1 MKENGSMTSK
11 MINRN
16 WVLKR
21 KRRKLPCGPDLSN
34 GKEGTS
40 IASESTGNTS
50 SAKRRL
56 KGEASSDRSA
66 LKKKGNDGYY
76 FECVICDLGG
86 NLLCCDSCPRTYHL
100 QCLNPPL
107 KRIPNGKWQCPK
119 CFCSIEKKLDSSQ
132 IDVSSSPKPSH
143 PSVASGRKPDL
154 SCDNGTSGNK
164 LIHAMDAATRKA
176 RKRKHKVNSDDSQK
190 KSRTDKGK
198 HAANTSKKSGSKANS
213 MSPETSRSHRKR
225 RTADKGVSAGL
236 SKEDVGIKS
245 SDVQKKNEKLPVE
258 GTNPSH
264 DVVEAGGNMDETV
277 TCEENVTGE
286 LQQVDRVLGCRVQG
300 DNTNSSCHISVT
312 VPTDLPSDNVLIP
325 ENQNRS
331 PEEILSGDVD
341 LDGETAEKLHE
352 GSIDGKD
359 QDQSAVTTENLRKQP
374 TEKMVI
380 EDSTNAK
387 YGMAVINI
395 SFVKWNGLPYDECTW
410 ERLDEPDDLP
420 RGKGDGHQSDI
431 VTLAE
436 QPKELKGGSL
446 FPHQLEALN
455 WLRKCWH
462 KSKNVI
468 LADEMGLGKTF
479 SLWAPNLNK
488 TASYKFNVLL
498 TTYEMVLADSSHL
511 RGVPWEVLVVD
522 EGHRLKNSGSK
533 LFSLLNSF
541 SFQHRV
547 LLTGTPLQN
556 NIGEMYNLVDGSVSV
571 ADRQA
576 AIARFNQDKTRFVFL
591 LSTRSC
597 GLGINLAT
605 ADTVI
610 IYDSDFNPHADIQA
624 MNRAHRI
631 GQSNRLLVYRLVV
644 RASVEER
651 ILQLAKKKLMLDQL
665 FVNKSGSQK
674 EVEDILRWGTEELF
688 NDSSSVTGKDA
699 DGSTKIVWDENAI
712 MKLLD
717 RTNLQSSSPAEAD
730 LENDMLGSVK
740 SLEWNDEPTDE
751 QGGTELPP
759 VVTDDVSAQNSER
772 KEDNLVGTEENEWDK
787 LLRIRWEKYQS
798 EEEAAL
804 GRGKRQRKA
813 VSYREAYAPHPSETL
828 SESGGEED
836 REPEPEPE
844 REYTPAGRA
853 LKAKFAKLR
862 ARQKE
867 RLAQRNAIERSCNQ
881 VTRLAQ
887 PVREKAPAIDLE
899 DGKIGQ
905 PLDAMKG
912 KADSNVRL
920 GRQSRHKS
928 HLDLSARALGHPSP
942 DIFLPSHHYQGT
954 SYTNLVANNLLP
966 VLGLCAPNATQL
978 ESSHKNFSRSNGRQT
993 RHGVGPE
1000 FPFCLAPC
1008 SGTSMEMDIKGHENA
1023 SDKLRLLDA
1032 STDLPQLQR
1041 KNNNPD
1047 NCSPFGPSP
1056 PAAPQE
1062 KGSDYV
1068 ERSGAGFS
1076 DFPEKM
1082 AMANLP
1088 FDEKLLPRF
1097 PLPARSMPNPYPD
1110 FLPSLSLGTRV
1121 EAANDSVQDLSTM
1134 PLLPKFK
1141 FPPQDAPRYNQQ
1153 EREGPPTLG
1162 LGQTPA
1168 TLSSFPENHRKVLEN
1183 IMMRTGSGSM
1193 NLFKKKSRVEG
1204 WSEDELDFLWI
1215 GVRRHGRGNWDAML
1229 RDPRLKF
1236 SKYKTADDLSARW
1249 EEEQLKILEGPALPM
1264 PKSSKSTKGNKS
1276 SLFPSI
1282 SDGMMM
1288 RALHGSRLGAPMKF
1302 QSHLTDMKLGFG
1314 DLASSLPHFDPSHRL
1329 GLQNDHF
1336 SPVPHWNS
1344 DKFPTNFVRDS
1355 SSGPS
1360 DRPGTSSNIHMEQ
1373 PFLLNSFGTSSLGS
1387 LGLTSSSSFDL
1398 LQKEDELGA
1407 TKYGKLPSLLDRSLN
1422 LLRDSHNNMG
1432 AGESTS
1438 SGLMPDPNKGLSLSN
1453 SKGKEVEGSSPSK
1466 NKLPHWLREA
1476 VSAPSKPPD
1485 PELPPTVSA
1494 IAQSVR
1500 LLYGEEKP
1508 TIPPFVAPGPPPSL
1522 PKDPRLNLKK
1532 KKRRSHVLR
1541 RLSGDKKSTGLSPSP
1556 EVLQLVA
1563 SCVAPGPHIP
1573 PVPGMPSS
1581 GFLDSKLPLPKFID
1595 RGEFP
1600 DSTGASGNQKAAKPS
1615 RTLLMLNIQMW
1626 RKYHQRGLSLIIG

>member
-1 MKENGSMTSK
+1 MF
-11 MINRN
+11 N
-16 WVLKR
+16 WV
-21 KRRKLPCGPDLSN
+21 
-34 GKEGTS
+34 
-40 IASESTGNTS
+40 
-50 SAKRRL
+50 
-56 KGEASSDRSA
+56 
-66 LKKKGNDGYY
+66 
-76 FECVICDLGG
+76 
-86 NLLCCDSCPRTYHL
+86 
-100 QCLNPPL
+100 
-107 KRIPNGKWQCPK
+107 
-119 CFCSIEKKLDSSQ
+119 
-132 IDVSSSPKPSH
+132 
-143 PSVASGRKPDL
+143 
-154 SCDNGTSGNK
+154 
-164 LIHAMDAATRKA
+164 
-176 RKRKHKVNSDDSQK
+176 
-190 KSRTDKGK
+190 
-198 HAANTSKKSGSKANS
+198 
-213 MSPETSRSHRKR
+213 
-225 RTADKGVSAGL
+225 
-236 SKEDVGIKS
+236 
-245 SDVQKKNEKLPVE
+245 
-258 GTNPSH
+258 
-264 DVVEAGGNMDETV
+264 
-277 TCEENVTGE
+277 
-286 LQQVDRVLGCRVQG
+286 
-300 DNTNSSCHISVT
+300 
-312 VPTDLPSDNVLIP
+312 
-325 ENQNRS
+325 
-331 PEEILSGDVD
+331 
-341 LDGETAEKLHE
+341 
-352 GSIDGKD
+352 
-359 QDQSAVTTENLRKQP
+359 
-374 TEKMVI
+374 
-380 EDSTNAK
+380 
-387 YGMAVINI
+387 
-395 SFVKWNGLPYDECTW
+395 
-410 ERLDEPDDLP
+410 
-420 RGKGDGHQSDI
+420 
-431 VTLAE
+431 
-436 QPKELKGGSL
+436 
-446 FPHQLEALN
+446 
-455 WLRKCWH
+455 
-462 KSKNVI
+462 
-468 LADEMGLGKTF
+468 
-479 SLWAPNLNK
+479 
-488 TASYKFNVLL
+488 
-498 TTYEMVLADSSHL
+498 
-511 RGVPWEVLVVD
+511 
-522 EGHRLKNSGSK
+522 
-533 LFSLLNSF
+533 
-541 SFQHRV
+541 
-547 LLTGTPLQN
+547 
-556 NIGEMYNLVDGSVSV
+556 
-571 ADRQA
+571 
-576 AIARFNQDKTRFVFL
+576 
-591 LSTRSC
+591 
-597 GLGINLAT
+597 
-605 ADTVI
+605 
-610 IYDSDFNPHADIQA
+610 
-624 MNRAHRI
+624 
-631 GQSNRLLVYRLVV
+631 
-644 RASVEER
+644 
-651 ILQLAKKKLMLDQL
+651 
-665 FVNKSGSQK
+665 
-674 EVEDILRWGTEELF
+674 
-688 NDSSSVTGKDA
+688 
-699 DGSTKIVWDENAI
+699 
-712 MKLLD
+712 
-717 RTNLQSSSPAEAD
+717 
-730 LENDMLGSVK
+730 
-740 SLEWNDEPTDE
+740 
-751 QGGTELPP
+751 
-759 VVTDDVSAQNSER
+759 
-772 KEDNLVGTEENEWDK
+772 
-787 LLRIRWEKYQS
+787 RWEKYQS

-867 RLAQRNAIERSCNQ
+867 RLAQRNAIERSCNVEEPSVTEPLLPFPPINAKDREQ

-1541 RLSGDKKSTGLSPSP
+1541 RLSGDVAGTSWNFQSSLHGENFASSSVPLAPPFPLLPQNTAGASGLPWIEPNLNLPPLNINMMNPSSSSSFLKPQKKSTGLSPSP

-1600 DSTGASGNQKAAKPS
+1600 DSTGASGNQKGKQTSTLSVHAPLNQERREQIESGDSSSKTQSDPS
-1615 RTLLMLNIQMW
+1615 HAEHPNVEEISSEGTVSDHRVSD
-1626 RKYHQRGLSLIIG
+1626 HEPEP